1 MYRLGLVYF
10 AAPYLASMLIPVDW
24 GNLIEHDTYN
34 RLEKMGTL
42 FWGDDDDIKKAFYG
56 KGPIMGQIGA
66 PVISDLMT
74 IGSLYDII
82 NMDEDGLG
90 NLLLGYQDYGNIS
103 GDQKTYQVLRTLNT
117 TLGRFTHRTMPQLVK
132 GNLGYAV
139 QSELGL
145 YHTDKKAQKQA
156 EKYAPGF
163 YEALEA
169 LEEFGKVGSGKK
181 KKFR

>member
-1 MYRLGLVYF
+1 
-10 AAPYLASMLIPVDW
+10 
-24 GNLIEHDTYN
+24 
-34 RLEKMGTL
+34 MGTL

-163 YEALEA
+163 YEALEL
-169 LEEFGKVGSGKK
+169 LEGLGKTGRGKK